1 MSYQSGNMGIAEAMA
16 IVFAVTFVPVFQSIW
31 SITIDQAKS
40 AAWMIPC
47 INGLITGSVFFL
59 LLYVMEK
66 VPGDLLDVSRK
77 LLGSPMAKLIGL
89 VYFAHFYIE
98 SALLLR
104 EFSENTLLTA
114 LPYLEFSV
122 AILFYSLVAAV
133 ILYLGIEPLARASYI
148 VMPVIVFAV
157 LFVVVFLYPKFIV
170 LQLTPWQGPGIEKVL
185 INGTWVSGFNF
196 GLLLLPILARS
207 LHDVTTIRYA
217 ALYGF
222 GLSVVMRIVM
232 VLGFTLVFGS
242 GTGREKMLP
251 FFEMTRAV
259 YVSRYLQRIE
269 SLFILL
275 WVVAGIIAIAVT
287 FYVSIYIIT
296 RLVDLPTYKPL
307 IFPTILSAAQLA
319 MLPPDITSVLLLH
332 GNLVTTWYN
341 IGSLGVPLLIFIAF
355 FVRRKGVKTWS
366 SGS

>member
-1 MSYQSGNMGIAEAMA
+1 MSYQSGDMGIAEAMA

-31 SITIDQAKS
+31 SVTIDEAKS

-47 INGLITGSVFFL
+47 VNGLISGLVFFL
-59 LLYVMEK
+59 LLYVMRRI
-66 VPGDLLDVSRK
+66 PGDLLDISRK
-77 LLGSPMAKLIGL
+77 LLGSTLAKVIGL
-89 VYFAHFYIE
+89 IYFAQFYIE

-104 EFSENTLLTA
+104 EFAENTLLTA

-133 ILYLGIEPLARASYI
+133 ILYLGIEPLARATYI

-170 LQLTPWQGPGIEKVL
+170 LQLAPWQGPGLGAVFV
-185 INGTWVSGFNF
+185 NGAWVSGFNF

-207 LHDVTTIRYA
+207 LHNVTTIHYA

-222 GLSVVMRIVM
+222 GLSVVMRVVM

-275 WVVAGIIAIAVT
+275 WVVAGVIAIAVT

-296 RLVDLPTYKPL
+296 RLFDLPAYKPL
-307 IFPTILSAAQLA
+307 IFPAILSAAELA

-332 GNLVTTWYN
+332 AKLVTTWYN
-341 IGSLGVPLLIFIAF
+341 VGSLGVPLLIFVAF
-355 FVRRKGVKTWS
+355 FVRRRRVKTWS
-366 SGS
+366 TGS